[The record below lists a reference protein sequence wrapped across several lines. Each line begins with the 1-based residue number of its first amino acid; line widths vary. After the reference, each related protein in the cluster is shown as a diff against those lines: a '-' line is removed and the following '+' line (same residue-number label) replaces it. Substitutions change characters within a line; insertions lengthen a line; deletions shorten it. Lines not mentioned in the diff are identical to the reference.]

1 MSIEIIILLVVL
13 ALFLFGFMYLEPM
26 LMKHKVKND
35 NEYGSARFS
44 TKDEISKNFKKEN
57 INHIKEAGFPV
68 SFSDNLKYIYFDRET
83 PHYVYLGSTGSGK
96 SVTAVIPT
104 CTFISKAEKKR
115 SVFITDPKGEIYQT
129 TSQMFKN
136 QGYKIITIDFRNPEL
151 SNKINILEPI
161 IREYEDYIDNEKKSK
176 EIEDNMQPY
185 LSQNQLLSDKLK
197 KIKLKKIDIGRISNK
212 VNENQLII
220 DDLTKEKNNFN
231 NNAMSSYAETNR
243 LISSLATMVMQEKTE
258 QKDPFW
264 NDSAKNLLEGLIGFF
279 LEEYKA
285 GNITREKITMTSIR
299 KFQNSSMEENNFKKF
314 KDYINTKE
322 YGNKSKD
329 ALVSILSASDNT
341 YKSITAVFG
350 QKMNIFDDINVA
362 NVTSTS
368 DFEFNELGK
377 EPVALYVIVPDED
390 KTYFTLVTIIVGL
403 LYRDLVKLANSTE
416 KKKLP
421 YEIDF
426 ILDEFANCPPLA
438 DIEAIVSVARSRGM
452 HFHFFIQSFSQ
463 LDNVYGKDVAQIILD
478 NCGLVYLK
486 TNTQETAE
494 AISKRLGKKT
504 IESNSVRQSMSLM
517 NYNGDKST
525 NLIGRDLMT
534 PEEVKQ
540 LHYKTIIFPI
550 IGFPI
555 FRDTILYNKFSCYES
570 GVVERISNPLKD
582 LSYTYFT
589 VENIN
594 HEVKNKRTKDSKVAR
609 EYQEALELSD
619 RENLKPIEMVIEKI
633 FKTDFDIK
641 YNKTANYRVYM
652 NVIINRSLKQKD
664 KSLLNT
670 KIKSEFYH
678 LEIKEQNEKTVIN
691 IYNENPNLSLSIK

>member
-1 MSIEIIILLVVL
+1 MNIGLIILLVIMVI
-13 ALFLFGFMYLEPM
+13 FIIGFMYIEPI

-44 TKDEISKNFKKEN
+44 TDREIKKNFKKES
-57 INHIKEAGFPV
+57 IYHIKEAGFPV
-68 SFSDNLKYIYFDRET
+68 SFSKNLKCIYFDRET

-104 CTFISKAEKKR
+104 CTFIAKAKKKR
-115 SVFITDPKGEIYQT
+115 SVFITDPKGEIYQA
-129 TSQMFKN
+129 TSQMFQN
-136 QGYKIITIDFRNPEL
+136 QGYKILTIDFRNPEK
-151 SNKINILEPI
+151 SNKINILKPI
-161 IREYEDYIDNEKKSK
+161 IKEYKDYIEYERLSNESKS
-176 EIEDNMQPY
+176 EE
-185 LSQNQLLSDKLK
+185 DKLK
-197 KIKLKKIDIGRISNK
+197 YNNK
-212 VNENQLII
+212 S
-220 DDLTKEKNNFN
+220 
-231 NNAMSSYAETNR
+231 MSSLAETNR
-243 LISSLATMVMQEKTE
+243 LISSLATMVMQDKVE

-264 NDSAKNLLEGLIGFF
+264 NESAKNLLEGLIGFF
-279 LEEYKA
+279 LEEFKA
-285 GNITREKITMTSIR
+285 GNISEEKITMTSIR
-299 KFQNSSMEENNFKKF
+299 KFQNSSMEESNFKKF
-314 KDYINTKE
+314 KDYINTKS
-322 YGNKSKD
+322 YGSKSKD
-329 ALVSILSASDNT
+329 ALVSILSASENT

-368 DFEFNELGK
+368 DFDFNILGS

-403 LYRDLVKLANSTE
+403 LYRDLVKLANTTE

-463 LDNVYGKDVAQIILD
+463 LDNVYGKEVAQIILD

-504 IESNSVRQSMSLM
+504 IESNSMRQSVSLM
-517 NYNGDKST
+517 NYNGDKTT

-555 FRDTILYNKFSCYES
+555 FRDTVLYNKFSCYES
-570 GVVERISNPLKD
+570 GRVERDSNPLKD

-589 VENIN
+589 VEQIKHEIKEKRKPNPR
-594 HEVKNKRTKDSKVAR
+594 EVKEMNQSLEQADKD
-609 EYQEALELSD
+609 
-619 RENLKPIEMVIEKI
+619 NLKLVEEAISKI
-633 FKTDFDIK
+633 FKNGFQIK
-641 YNKTANYRVYM
+641 YVIGQNHRTYM
-652 NVIINRSLKQKD
+652 CVTLDRLLKQRER
-664 KSLLNT
+664 SLLNS
-670 KIKSEFYH
+670 KVKAEYYH
-678 LEIKEQNEKTVIN
+678 SQITEKNNITIIEIH
-691 IYNENPNLSLSIK
+691 NENPDMKLLRSLNNDR